1 MITKDCLIL
10 RFKDYW
16 SDELFAAACHDY
28 DLDRGYIDLKLY
40 DNGHKRYYSIGKR
53 SLKECVRMSRF
64 TTLNS
69 ASTSIMKWE
78 DRDKLFEK
86 YPELKQLCA

>member
-10 RFKDYW
+10 WFKDYW

-40 DNGHKRYYSIGKR
+40 DEGHKRYYSVGR
-53 SLKECVRMSRF
+53 RFLKECVRMSRF
-64 TTLNS
+64 TTLDS
-69 ASTSIMKWE
+69 ASTTIMKWE
-78 DRDKLFEK
+78 ERNKLFEK
-86 YPELKQLCA
+86 YPELKQVCA